1 MNWAIV
7 SALNLI
13 FFSCLT
19 ITNFVSKPRK
29 ETKLCFHSKIKRT
42 KYFRLRLSYK
52 VIKESF
58 KSNETDWEKDEELC
72 ALDNLSLRQTE
83 IVTPRAPG
91 TQRSQKDHIIQ
102 IILFR
107 CSISLDQWYPPGD
120 TCVPLHCCIKQA
132 WLALVLSSND
142 FQMSFAFE
150 LWVSEDNFWRA
161 SHPLSPP
168 WIRTETTLDHT

>member
-29 ETKLCFHSKIKRT
+29 ETKLCFHSKIKGT

-52 VIKESF
+52 IKESF

-91 TQRSQKDHIIQ
+91 TQQSQKDHIIQ

-107 CSISLDQWYPPGD
+107 CSLSLDQWYPPGY
-120 TCVPLHCCIKQA
+120 TCVPLHCCIKQ
-132 WLALVLSSND
+132 WSRVK
-142 FQMSFAFE
+142 
-150 LWVSEDNFWRA
+150 
-161 SHPLSPP
+161 H
-168 WIRTETTLDHT
+168 DHMILFFFLMMF